1 MESNDRTPR
10 TRQSRHTRH
19 TRQAPG
25 ARPGGLGGPDG
36 PGGPGGR
43 RGVTTAPATPATPTT
58 PTTPNTPATP
68 AALAELV
75 RQARGPVLVPGDAGY
90 DAERSG
96 FQRAYRHRPDVIV
109 GAECAGDVVAA
120 VRFARVQ
127 GLPVAVQ
134 ATGHGLSAATD
145 GGLLISTR
153 RMAGV
158 RVDAAART
166 ARAEAGVVWG
176 QVVEAAAPYGLAP
189 LNGSSPG
196 VGVISYTL
204 GGGVGVLART
214 YGFAADQVRSVDLVT
229 ADARQL
235 HVTADSDPELFRALL
250 GGGHGLGV
258 VTAMEF
264 GLVPVARLYGG
275 QLVFGGERID
285 EALAA
290 YLRWTG
296 TVPDELTSSLALIA
310 YPDLPQLPEP
320 LRGRYLAQIRI
331 AYTGSAEEGE
341 RLVAP
346 LRAVGP
352 RVSDELREMPYAD
365 SHTIHRDP
373 SDPHAYDGDN
383 ALLSGLDA
391 AALLRVAALTGPD
404 APTMCVLQLNHLG
417 GAMAKRGGPEG
428 AAGSVGHRDARFAL
442 RLLSPLPGAEA
453 VDDLGAE
460 TGDDLGDG
468 GPGFGEAA
476 SDGPGSGEASAE
488 GPDAAL
494 ATVRAL
500 HAEAL
505 AAVAPWRIGR
515 SVNFLFG
522 SHGERPDAAEV
533 ARSVHDADEHRRL
546 AGLKAHHDPENVF
559 RFHPSGA
566 AAADRSPAV
575 GTAVRG

>member
-1 MESNDRTPR
+1 MEINDLART
-10 TRQSRHTRH
+10 HH
-19 TRQAPG
+19 
-25 ARPGGLGGPDG
+25 
-36 PGGPGGR
+36 
-43 RGVTTAPATPATPTT
+43 APATPAA
-58 PTTPNTPATP
+58 PAAPATAVTP

-75 RQARGPVLVPGDAGY
+75 RQARGPVLVPGDDGY
-90 DAERSG
+90 DTERSG

-120 VRFARVQ
+120 VGFARAQ

-166 ARAEAGVVWG
+166 ARVEAGVVWG

-214 YGFAADQVRSVDLVT
+214 YGFAADRVRSVDLVT

-285 EALAA
+285 AALAA
-290 YLRWTG
+290 YPDWTA

-310 YPDLPQLPEP
+310 YPDLPHLPEP

-391 AALLRVAALTGPD
+391 AALHRVAALTGPD
-404 APTMCVLQLNHLG
+404 APVMCVVQLNHLG
-417 GAMAKRGGPEG
+417 GAMAKRGGPGEV
-428 AAGSVGHRDARFAL
+428 AGSVGHRDARFAL

-453 VDDLGAE
+453 GDDLGARM
-460 TGDDLGDG
+460 GDG
-468 GPGFGEAA
+468 LGADAPDA
-476 SDGPGSGEASAE
+476 DGPGSGGASSE
-488 GPDAAL
+488 GPGAAL

-500 HAEAL
+500 HADAL

-522 SHGERPDAAEV
+522 SHGERPDAAGV

-546 AGLKAHHDPENVF
+546 AGLKAQHDPDNVF

-566 AAADRSPAV
+566 AAADRTPVV
-575 GTAVRG
+575 GTTVHG

>member
-1 MESNDRTPR
+1 MEINDFDRP
-10 TRQSRHTRH
+10 S
-19 TRQAPG
+19 APTL
-25 ARPGGLGGPDG
+25 GL
-36 PGGPGGR
+36 
-43 RGVTTAPATPATPTT
+43 
-58 PTTPNTPATP
+58 
-68 AALAELV
+68 AAFVAQV
-75 RQARGPVLVPGDAGY
+75 RGPVLVPGDDGY
-90 DAERSG
+90 DTERSG
-96 FQRAYRHRPDVIV
+96 FQRAYRHRPAMIV

-120 VRFARVQ
+120 VRFARAQ

-158 RVDAAART
+158 RVDAAAGT
-166 ARAEAGVVWG
+166 ARVEAGAVWG
-176 QVVEAAAPYGLAP
+176 QVVEAAALYGLAP

-196 VGVISYTL
+196 VGVVSYTL

-214 YGFAADQVRSVDLVT
+214 YGFAADHVRSVDLVT
-229 ADARQL
+229 ADARL
-235 HVTADSDPELFRALL
+235 RHVTADSDPGLFRALL

-258 VTAMEF
+258 VTAMGF

-275 QLVFGGERID
+275 QLVFGGEQID
-285 EALAA
+285 AALSA
-290 YLRWTG
+290 YLDWTA

-310 YPDLPQLPEP
+310 YPDLPQLPAP
-320 LRGRYLAQIRI
+320 LRGRYLAHVRI
-331 AYTGSAEEGE
+331 AYTGSAAEGE

-352 RVSDELREMPYAD
+352 RVSDDLREMPYAE

-391 AALLRVAALTGPD
+391 AALLRVAALTGPA
-404 APTMCVLQLNHLG
+404 APVMCVVQLNHLG
-417 GAMAKRGGPEG
+417 GAMATG
-428 AAGSVGHRDARFAL
+428 ASAGSVGHREARYAL
-442 RLLSPLPGAEA
+442 RLLSGLP
-453 VDDLGAE
+453 V
-460 TGDDLGDG
+460 
-468 GPGFGEAA
+468 AA
-476 SDGPGSGEASAE
+476 GDGPGSDGAGSG
-488 GPDAAL
+488 GPNAAL

-505 AAVAPWRIGR
+505 AVVAPWRLGR

-522 SHGERPDAAEV
+522 GHGERQDAEEV

-546 AGLKAHHDPENVF
+546 AGIKTGHDPENVF
-559 RFHPSGA
+559 RFHPGGA
-566 AAADRSPAV
+566 AMAGAA
-575 GTAVRG
+575 TAGRAPVAAAFPG

>member
-1 MESNDRTPR
+1 METNDLALP
-10 TRQSRHTRH
+10 S
-19 TRQAPG
+19 
-25 ARPGGLGGPDG
+25 
-36 PGGPGGR
+36 
-43 RGVTTAPATPATPTT
+43 APAPLD
-58 PTTPNTPATP
+58 P
-68 AALAELV
+68 AALAALV
-75 RQARGPVLVPGDAGY
+75 DRVRGPVLVPGDDGY

-96 FQRAYRHRPDVIV
+96 FQLARQHRPAVIV
-109 GAECAGDVVAA
+109 GARGAEDVVAA
-120 VRFARVQ
+120 VRFARDQ

-158 RVDAAART
+158 RVDAAAGT
-166 ARAEAGVVWG
+166 AHVEAGVVWG
-176 QVVEAAAPYGLAP
+176 QVVEAAAPHGLAP

-214 YGFAADQVRSVDLVT
+214 YGFAADQVRSVGLVT
-229 ADARQL
+229 ADGRL
-235 HVTADSDPELFRALL
+235 RHLTADTDPELFRALL

-275 QLVFGGERID
+275 QLVFGAEQID

-290 YLRWTG
+290 YLRWTE
-296 TVPDELTSSLALIA
+296 TVPDALTSSLALIA
-310 YPDLPQLPEP
+310 YPDLPQLPGS
-320 LRGRYLAQIRI
+320 LRGRYLAHIRI
-331 AYTGSAEEGE
+331 ACTGSAAEGE

-352 RVSDELREMPYAD
+352 RVSDDLREMPYAE

-391 AALLRVAALTGPD
+391 AALRRVAALTGPS
-404 APTMCVLQLNHLG
+404 APVMTVVQLNHLG
-417 GAMAKRGGPEG
+417 GALSAGTG
-428 AAGSVGHRDARFAL
+428 AVGHRDARYAL
-442 RLLSPLPGAEA
+442 RLLSPLTGA
-453 VDDLGAE
+453 
-460 TGDDLGDG
+460 
-468 GPGFGEAA
+468 AA
-476 SDGPGSGEASAE
+476 DDGPGNDGSD
-488 GPDAAL
+488 PAL
-494 ATVRAL
+494 ATVQAL

-505 AAVAPWRIGR
+505 AAVAPWRLGR

-522 SHGERPDAAEV
+522 GHGDRPDAAEV
-533 ARSVHDADEHRRL
+533 ARSVHGTDEHRRL
-546 AGLKAHHDPENVF
+546 AGLKARHDPENVF
-559 RFHPSGA
+559 RFHPAGA
-566 AAADRSPAV
+566 AAADRTPAPA
-575 GTAVRG
+575 TSSS

>member
-25 ARPGGLGGPDG
+25 ARPGGPGGLGGPDG
-36 PGGPGGR
+36 PGGR
-43 RGVTTAPATPATPTT
+43 TGVTTAPATPATPTT
-58 PTTPNTPATP
+58 PNTPPPP
-68 AALAELV
+68 AALAALV
-75 RQARGPVLVPGDAGY
+75 RQTRGPVLVPGDAGY

-153 RMAGV
+153 RMSGV

-453 VDDLGAE
+453 GEDLGAE
-460 TGDDLGDG
+460 TGDDLGARMGDG
-468 GPGFGEAA
+468 LDT
-476 SDGPGSGEASAE
+476 DGPGSGEASAE
-488 GPDAAL
+488 GPDAAAL

-566 AAADRSPAV
+566 AAADRTPAV
-575 GTAVRG
+575 GTAVHG

>member
-1 MESNDRTPR
+1 MEINDLART
-10 TRQSRHTRH
+10 HH
-19 TRQAPG
+19 
-25 ARPGGLGGPDG
+25 
-36 PGGPGGR
+36 
-43 RGVTTAPATPATPTT
+43 APATPAAPATPD
-58 PTTPNTPATP
+58 TPATAVTP

-75 RQARGPVLVPGDAGY
+75 RQTRGPVLVPGDDGY
-90 DAERSG
+90 DTERSG
-96 FQRAYRHRPDVIV
+96 FQLAYRHRPDVIV

-120 VRFARVQ
+120 VGFARAQ

-166 ARAEAGVVWG
+166 ARVEAGVVWG

-285 EALAA
+285 AALAA
-290 YLRWTG
+290 YLDWTA
-296 TVPDELTSSLALIA
+296 TVPDELTSSLALIV

-373 SDPHAYDGDN
+373 SDPHAYNGDN

-391 AALLRVAALTGPD
+391 AALHRVAALTGPD
-404 APTMCVLQLNHLG
+404 APVMCVVQLNHLG
-417 GAMAKRGGPEG
+417 GAMAKRGGPDEV
-428 AAGSVGHRDARFAL
+428 AGSVGHRDARFAL

-453 VDDLGAE
+453 GDDLGAD
-460 TGDDLGDG
+460 TGEGLGADVSG
-468 GPGFGEAA
+468 A
-476 SDGPGSGEASAE
+476 DGPGSGDASSE
-488 GPDAAL
+488 GPGAAL

-546 AGLKAHHDPENVF
+546 VGLKAHHDPENVF

-566 AAADRSPAV
+566 AAADRTPAHGHHCPRPPRPV
-575 GTAVRG
+575 AVNVPN

>member
-1 MESNDRTPR
+1 MEINDLART
-10 TRQSRHTRH
+10 HH
-19 TRQAPG
+19 
-25 ARPGGLGGPDG
+25 
-36 PGGPGGR
+36 
-43 RGVTTAPATPATPTT
+43 APALDPV
-58 PTTPNTPATP
+58 
-68 AALAELV
+68 ALHTLIRES
-75 RQARGPVLVPGDAGY
+75 QGPVLVPGDDAY

-96 FQRAYRHRPDVIV
+96 FQRAYRHRPAVIV

-120 VRFARVQ
+120 VRFARAQ

-166 ARAEAGVVWG
+166 ARVEAGVVWG
-176 QVVEAAAPYGLAP
+176 QVIEAAAPYGLAP

-196 VGVISYTL
+196 VGVIAYTL

-229 ADARQL
+229 ADARQRQ
-235 HVTADSDPELFRALL
+235 VTADSDPELFGALL

-275 QLVFGGERID
+275 QLVFGGEQLE
-285 EALAA
+285 EASAA
-290 YLRWTG
+290 YLRWTA

-352 RVSDELREMPYAD
+352 RVSDELREMPYAE

-383 ALLSGLDA
+383 ALLSGLDT
-391 AALLRVAALTGPD
+391 AALHRVAALTGPD
-404 APTMCVLQLNHLG
+404 APTMCVVQLNHLG
-417 GAMAKRGGPEG
+417 GAMARRGGPDEVAG
-428 AAGSVGHRDARFAL
+428 AVGHRDARFAL
-442 RLLSPLPGAEA
+442 RLLSPLIGS
-453 VDDLGAE
+453 D
-460 TGDDLGDG
+460 TGEDLGDG
-468 GPGFGEAA
+468 TGEGSGADRSGPDAHR
-476 SDGPGSGEASAE
+476 SDGPGCDEPCAD

-522 SHGERPDAAEV
+522 PHGERPDAPEV
-533 ARSVHDADEHRRL
+533 ARSVHDADDHRRL
-546 AGLKAHHDPENVF
+546 AGLKARHDPENVF

-566 AAADRSPAV
+566 AAAGRTPAAAH
-575 GTAVRG
+575 G

>member
-1 MESNDRTPR
+1 MA
-10 TRQSRHTRH
+10 Q
-19 TRQAPG
+19 
-25 ARPGGLGGPDG
+25 
-36 PGGPGGR
+36 
-43 RGVTTAPATPATPTT
+43 V
-58 PTTPNTPATP
+58 
-68 AALAELV
+68 
-75 RQARGPVLVPGDAGY
+75 RGPVLVPGDDGY

-96 FQRAYRHRPDVIV
+96 FQLARRHRPAVIV
-109 GAECAGDVVAA
+109 GARCAEDVVAA
-120 VRFARVQ
+120 VRFARAQ

-158 RVDAAART
+158 RVDAAAGT
-166 ARAEAGVVWG
+166 ARVEAGAVWG
-176 QVVEAAAPYGLAP
+176 QVIEAAAPHGLAP

-214 YGFAADQVRSVDLVT
+214 YGFASDRVRSVDLVT
-229 ADARQL
+229 ADAREL
-235 HVTADSDPELFRALL
+235 RVTAERDPELFRALL

-275 QLVFGGERID
+275 QLVFGGEQID

-290 YLRWTG
+290 YLHWTG

-310 YPDLPQLPEP
+310 YPDLPQLPGA

-352 RVSDELREMPYAD
+352 RVSDDLREMPYAE

-373 SDPHAYDGDN
+373 ADPHAYDGDN

-391 AALLRVAALTGPD
+391 AALHRVAALTGPA
-404 APTMCVLQLNHLG
+404 APVMCVVQLNHLG
-417 GAMAKRGGPEG
+417 GAMATGGATGGVSAG
-428 AAGSVGHRDARFAL
+428 APAGAPAGSVGHRDARYAL
-442 RLLSPLPGAEA
+442 RVLSPLTGAAAGDGPGGAEA
-453 VDDLGAE
+453 
-460 TGDDLGDG
+460 
-468 GPGFGEAA
+468 AA
-476 SDGPGSGEASAE
+476 V
-488 GPDAAL
+488 L
-494 ATVRAL
+494 ADVRAL

-505 AAVAPWRIGR
+505 AAVAPWRLGR
-515 SVNFLFG
+515 SVNFLLG
-522 SHGERPDAAEV
+522 GHGDRPDADEV
-533 ARSVHDADEHRRL
+533 ARSVHAPEEHRQL
-546 AGLKAHHDPENVF
+546 AALKAHHDPENIF
-559 RFHPSGA
+559 RFHPAAATTDRA
-566 AAADRSPAV
+566 AAAAALPAPGRGNSPDIRPADRP
-575 GTAVRG
+575 

>member
-1 MESNDRTPR
+1 MPA
-10 TRQSRHTRH
+10 
-19 TRQAPG
+19 AP
-25 ARPGGLGGPDG
+25 AAPA
-36 PGGPGGR
+36 
-43 RGVTTAPATPATPTT
+43 APATPATPS
-58 PTTPNTPATP
+58 
-68 AALAELV
+68 ALAELV
-75 RQARGPVLVPGDAGY
+75 RQTRGPVLVPGGEGY

-120 VRFARVQ
+120 VRFARAQ

-134 ATGHGLSAATD
+134 ATGHGLSAAAD

-158 RVDAAART
+158 RVDAAAGS

-176 QVVEAAAPYGLAP
+176 QVVEAAAPHGLAP

-290 YLRWTG
+290 YLRWTE

-310 YPDLPQLPEP
+310 YPDLAQLPEP

-383 ALLSGLDA
+383 ALLSGLDVD
-391 AALLRVAALTGPD
+391 ALHRVAVLTGPD

-417 GAMAKRGGPEG
+417 GAMAKRGGPEEV
-428 AAGSVGHRDARFAL
+428 AGSVGHRDARFAL

-453 VDDLGAE
+453 GDGLGADTGDDRGADDLGAD
-460 TGDDLGDG
+460 GPGDG
-468 GPGFGEAA
+468 GTGARGRGADGRGSGEAA
-476 SDGPGSGEASAE
+476 SEGPG
-488 GPDAAL
+488 AAL
-494 ATVRAL
+494 AAVRAL

-566 AAADRSPAV
+566 ATADRTPSAV
-575 GTAVRG
+575 TTVRG

>member
-1 MESNDRTPR
+1 MEINDLART
-10 TRQSRHTRH
+10 HH
-19 TRQAPG
+19 
-25 ARPGGLGGPDG
+25 
-36 PGGPGGR
+36 
-43 RGVTTAPATPATPTT
+43 APATPATSA
-58 PTTPNTPATP
+58 TPATAATS

-75 RQARGPVLVPGDAGY
+75 RQTRGPVLVPGDDGY
-90 DAERSG
+90 DTERSG
-96 FQRAYRHRPDVIV
+96 FQLAYRHRPDVIV

-120 VRFARVQ
+120 VGFARAQ

-166 ARAEAGVVWG
+166 ARVEAGVVWG

-285 EALAA
+285 AALAA
-290 YLRWTG
+290 YPDWTA
-296 TVPDELTSSLALIA
+296 TVPDELTSSLALIV

-391 AALLRVAALTGPD
+391 AALHRVAALTGPD
-404 APTMCVLQLNHLG
+404 APVMCVVQLNHLG
-417 GAMAKRGGPEG
+417 GAMAKRGGPDEV
-428 AAGSVGHRDARFAL
+428 AGFVGHRDARFAL

-453 VDDLGAE
+453 EDDLGAE
-460 TGDDLGDG
+460 AGDGLGADTGDGLDARTGGGLGARTGDG
-468 GPGFGEAA
+468 VGADVSGA
-476 SDGPGSGEASAE
+476 DGPGSGDASSE
-488 GPDAAL
+488 GADAAL

-522 SHGERPDAAEV
+522 AHGERPDAAEV
-533 ARSVHDADEHRRL
+533 ARSVHDVDEHRRL

-566 AAADRSPAV
+566 AAADRTPAHGHHCPRPPRPV
-575 GTAVRG
+575 AVNVPN

>member
-1 MESNDRTPR
+1 MEINNLAQP
-10 TRQSRHTRH
+10 
-19 TRQAPG
+19 A
-25 ARPGGLGGPDG
+25 
-36 PGGPGGR
+36 
-43 RGVTTAPATPATPTT
+43 APALDL
-58 PTTPNTPATP
+58 
-68 AALAELV
+68 AALV
-75 RQARGPVLVPGDAGY
+75 RESQGPVLVPGDDGY

-96 FQRAYRHRPDVIV
+96 FQLARCHRPAVIV

-120 VRFARVQ
+120 VRFARAQ

-158 RVDAAART
+158 RVDAAAGT
-166 ARAEAGVVWG
+166 ARVEAGVVWG
-176 QVVEAAAPYGLAP
+176 QVVEAATPYGLAP

-196 VGVISYTL
+196 VGVVSYTL

-214 YGFAADQVRSVDLVT
+214 YGFAADHVRSVDLVT
-229 ADARQL
+229 ADARL
-235 HVTADSDPELFRALL
+235 RHVTADSDPGLFRALL

-264 GLVPVARLYGG
+264 GLMPVARLYGG
-275 QLVFGGERID
+275 QLVFGGEQID
-285 EALAA
+285 AALSA
-290 YLRWTG
+290 YLDWTE

-320 LRGRYLAQIRI
+320 LRGRYLAHIRI
-331 AYTGSAEEGE
+331 AYTGSAAEGE

-346 LRAVGP
+346 LRALGP
-352 RVSDELREMPYAD
+352 RVSDDLREMPYAE

-391 AALLRVAALTGPD
+391 TTLHRVAALTGPA
-404 APTMCVLQLNHLG
+404 APVMCVVQLNHLG
-417 GAMAKRGGPEG
+417 GAMAAGGASAG
-428 AAGSVGHRDARFAL
+428 AVGHRDARYAL
-442 RLLSPLPGAEA
+442 RLLSGLP
-453 VDDLGAE
+453 V
-460 TGDDLGDG
+460 
-468 GPGFGEAA
+468 AA
-476 SDGPGSGEASAE
+476 GDGPGSDGAGSG

-505 AAVAPWRIGR
+505 AAIAPWRLGR

-522 SHGERPDAAEV
+522 GHGERPDAAEV

-546 AGLKAHHDPENVF
+546 AGIKAGHDPENVF
-559 RFHPSGA
+559 RFHPAGA
-566 AAADRSPAV
+566 ATAGAATAGRAPAAAFP
-575 GTAVRG
+575 G

>member
-1 MESNDRTPR
+1 MASAAPVAARV
-10 TRQSRHTRH
+10 SR
-19 TRQAPG
+19 
-25 ARPGGLGGPDG
+25 RP
-36 PGGPGGR
+36 
-43 RGVTTAPATPATPTT
+43 PATPTT
-58 PTTPNTPATP
+58 PATPNTPATP

-75 RQARGPVLVPGDAGY
+75 RQTRGPVLVPGDAGY

-96 FQRAYRHRPDVIV
+96 FQLAYRHRPDVIV

-120 VRFARVQ
+120 VRFARAQ

-158 RVDAAART
+158 RVDAAAGT

-442 RLLSPLPGAEA
+442 RLLSPLPGAAA
-453 VDDLGAE
+453 VEDLGAE
-460 TGDDLGDG
+460 TGDDLD
-468 GPGFGEAA
+468 A
-476 SDGPGSGEASAE
+476 DGPGSGEASAE
-488 GPDAAL
+488 GPDAP
-494 ATVRAL
+494 
-500 HAEAL
+500 
-505 AAVAPWRIGR
+505 PWRPYGR
-515 SVNFLFG
+515 CTPRRWRPSRPGG
-522 SHGERPDAAEV
+522 S
-533 ARSVHDADEHRRL
+533 
-546 AGLKAHHDPENVF
+546 
-559 RFHPSGA
+559 A
-566 AAADRSPAV
+566 AA
-575 GTAVRG
+575 

>member
-1 MESNDRTPR
+1 MEINDLALP
-10 TRQSRHTRH
+10 S
-19 TRQAPG
+19 
-25 ARPGGLGGPDG
+25 
-36 PGGPGGR
+36 
-43 RGVTTAPATPATPTT
+43 APALD
-58 PTTPNTPATP
+58 P
-68 AALAELV
+68 AALAAFDPAALV
-75 RQARGPVLVPGDAGY
+75 AQVRGPVLVPGDDGY

-96 FQRAYRHRPDVIV
+96 FQLARRHRPAVIV
-109 GAECAGDVVAA
+109 GARCAEDVVAA
-120 VRFARVQ
+120 VRFARDQ

-134 ATGHGLSAATD
+134 ATGHGLSAATE

-158 RVDAAART
+158 RVDAAAGT
-166 ARAEAGVVWG
+166 AHVEAGVVWG
-176 QVVEAAAPYGLAP
+176 QVVEAAAPHGLAP

-229 ADARQL
+229 ADGRL
-235 HVTADSDPELFRALL
+235 RHLTADTGPELFRALL

-275 QLVFGGERID
+275 QLVFGAEQID

-290 YLRWTG
+290 YLRWTE

-310 YPDLPQLPEP
+310 YPDLPQLPGS
-320 LRGRYLAQIRI
+320 LRGRYLAHIRI
-331 AYTGSAEEGE
+331 AYTGSAAEGE

-352 RVSDELREMPYAD
+352 RVSDDLCEMPYAG

-391 AALLRVAALTGPD
+391 AALRRVVALTGPA
-404 APTMCVLQLNHLG
+404 APVMTVVQLNHLG
-417 GAMAKRGGPEG
+417 GALSAGTG
-428 AAGSVGHRDARFAL
+428 AVGHRDARYAL
-442 RLLSPLPGAEA
+442 RLLSGLTGGAA
-453 VDDLGAE
+453 
-460 TGDDLGDG
+460 GDG
-468 GPGFGEAA
+468 A
-476 SDGPGSGEASAE
+476 
-488 GPDAAL
+488 DAAL

-505 AAVAPWRIGR
+505 AAVAPWRLGR

-522 SHGERPDAAEV
+522 GHGDRPDAAEV
-533 ARSVHDADEHRRL
+533 ARSVHGADEHRRL
-546 AGLKAHHDPENVF
+546 AGLKARHDPENVF
-559 RFHPSGA
+559 RFHPAGA
-566 AAADRSPAV
+566 ATADRTPAAATHS
-575 GTAVRG
+575 G

>member
-1 MESNDRTPR
+1 MEINDLVPP
-10 TRQSRHTRH
+10 S
-19 TRQAPG
+19 
-25 ARPGGLGGPDG
+25 
-36 PGGPGGR
+36 
-43 RGVTTAPATPATPTT
+43 APALD
-58 PTTPNTPATP
+58 P
-68 AALAELV
+68 AALTALTDRV
-75 RQARGPVLVPGDAGY
+75 RGPVLFPGDDGY

-96 FQRAYRHRPDVIV
+96 FQLARRHRPAVIV
-109 GAECAGDVVAA
+109 GARCAEDVVAA
-120 VRFARVQ
+120 VRFARAQ

-158 RVDAAART
+158 RVDAAAGT
-166 ARAEAGVVWG
+166 ARVEAGVVWG
-176 QVVEAAAPYGLAP
+176 QVVDAAAPHGLAP

-229 ADARQL
+229 ADARPR
-235 HVTADSDPELFRALL
+235 HVTADTDPELFRALL

-275 QLVFGGERID
+275 QLVFGGEQID
-285 EALAA
+285 EALAE
-290 YLRWTG
+290 YLRWTE

-310 YPDLPQLPEP
+310 YPDLPQLPGS
-320 LRGRYLAQIRI
+320 LRGRYLAHIRI
-331 AYTGSAEEGE
+331 AYTGSAAEGE

-352 RVSDELREMPYAD
+352 RVSDDLREMPYAE

-373 SDPHAYDGDN
+373 ADPHAYDGDN

-391 AALLRVAALTGPD
+391 AALRRVAALTGPA
-404 APTMCVLQLNHLG
+404 APAMCVVQLNHLG
-417 GAMAKRGGPEG
+417 GAMASGG
-428 AAGSVGHRDARFAL
+428 AAAGTVGHRDARFAL
-442 RLLSPLPGAEA
+442 RVLSPLAGA
-453 VDDLGAE
+453 AE
-460 TGDDLGDG
+460 DG
-468 GPGFGEAA
+468 SG
-476 SDGPGSGEASAE
+476 SDGA
-488 GPDAAL
+488 DAAL
-494 ATVRAL
+494 SAVRAL

-505 AAVAPWRIGR
+505 AAVAPWRLGR

-522 SHGERPDAAEV
+522 RHGDRPDAEEV
-533 ARSVHDADEHRRL
+533 ARSVHDTGAHRRL
-546 AGLKAHHDPENVF
+546 AGLKARHDPANLF
-559 RFHPSGA
+559 RFHPAAAPA
-566 AAADRSPAV
+566 AAAVPA
-575 GTAVRG
+575 